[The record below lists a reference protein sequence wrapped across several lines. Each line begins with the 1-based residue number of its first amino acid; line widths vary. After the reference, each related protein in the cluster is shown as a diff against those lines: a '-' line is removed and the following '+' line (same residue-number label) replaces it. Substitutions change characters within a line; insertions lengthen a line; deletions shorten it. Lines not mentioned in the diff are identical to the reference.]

1 MTTQI
6 SGILLA
12 AGKGARVG
20 IEENK
25 VYVEIAHR
33 SLLLHALNPFVRSP
47 LIDEIIIVVV
57 RGEKER
63 VASLVQGIKKEIR
76 FVYGGEQRQD
86 SSLAGIEEATGDIVL
101 IHDVARPFPSQ
112 ALIAR
117 VVTGARQYGACVP
130 VIPVADTLRYKDEIG
145 GLLREQVKRQGLL
158 RMQTPQG
165 FKRELIRR
173 CLRMSNV
180 SLGDDAQAALTAGAR
195 VWTVPGEEINLKIT
209 TKGDIELAEAIA
221 SLVPRASAITRNRAN
236 GSSSQ

>member
-165 FKRELIRR
+165 FKRELIRQ
-173 CLRMSNV
+173 CLRMSNE
-180 SLGDDAQAALTAGAR
+180 SLSDDAQAALTAGVR

>member
-20 IEENK
+20 IEESK

-173 CLRMSNV
+173 CLRMSNE

-221 SLVPRASAITRNRAN
+221 SLVARASVITRNRAN

>member
-12 AGKGARVG
+12 AGRGARVG

-33 SLLLHALNPFVRSP
+33 PLLLHALSPFLRSP
-47 LIDEIIIVVV
+47 LIDEIIIVVA
-57 RGEKER
+57 REEKER
-63 VASLVQGIKKEIR
+63 AASLVQGMKKEIR

-117 VVTGARQYGACVP
+117 VVTGVRQYGACVP
-130 VIPVADTLRYKDEIG
+130 VIPVADTLRYQDEVS
-145 GLLREQVKRQGLL
+145 GLLREQVSRQGLL

-165 FKRELIRR
+165 FKRELIRG
-173 CLRMSNV
+173 CLRMSNA
-180 SLGDDAQAALTAGAR
+180 SLSDDAQAALAAGVR
-195 VWTVPGEEINLKIT
+195 VWTVSGEAINLKIT
-209 TKGDIELAEAIA
+209 TTGDIELAEAIA
-221 SLVPRASAITRNRAN
+221 NLVPSVSAIIQKREND
-236 GSSSQ
+236 SSSQ

>member
-20 IEENK
+20 IEGNK
-25 VYVEIAHR
+25 VYVEVAHCP
-33 SLLLHALNPFVRSP
+33 LLLHALNAFVKSP
-47 LIDEIIIVVV
+47 LIDEIIIVVAD
-57 RGEKER
+57 GEKER
-63 VASLVQGIKKEIR
+63 AVSLVQGIGKEIR
-76 FVYGGEQRQD
+76 FVYGGERRQD

-117 VVTGARQYGACVP
+117 VVIGVRQYGACVP
-130 VIPVADTLRYKDEIG
+130 VIPAADTLRYSDNTG
-145 GLLREQVKRQGLL
+145 TLLAEQVKRQGLL

-165 FKRELIRR
+165 FKRELIRK
-173 CLRMSNV
+173 CLRMNSE
-180 SLGDDAQAALTAGAR
+180 SLGDDAQSALEAGVR
-195 VWTVPGEEINLKIT
+195 VCTVPGEEINLKIT

-221 SLVPRASAITRNRAN
+221 SLVPRASTITWNRGN
-236 GSSSQ
+236 DSGSQ

>member
-173 CLRMSNV
+173 CLRMSNE